1 MAHYVHTLMPTL
13 SDPGRT
19 AAVAAITGLADA
31 GAGAATIQVATTAF
45 ATSLGVFTL
54 SDPAY
59 TAGAAGVQ
67 TLDITPALSTTALAN
82 GTAAVWRLRDS
93 NSVVVMDG
101 PVATTGGG
109 DINLSAAAAIA
120 ALDAIDNHINTTGS
134 TDAAGSIQLLTAGD
148 AVLVTIPLSATAFGA
163 ATGAGPCTMAI
174 SGTPSAN
181 ATAAGTATKF
191 ILRDRAR
198 TTVVSGTAGTSAAEM
213 ILNNNV
219 LGIGSTVTVTSF
231 TLTLPL
237 TSSASDGALVFT
249 GGVAFTSGETLEI
262 SSGSFTF
269 PAT

>member
-1 MAHYVHTLMPTL
+1 MAILL

-31 GAGAATIQVATTAF
+31 GAGPATIQVGTAAF
-45 ATSLGVFTL
+45 AVSLAVFTL

-59 TAGAAGVQ
+59 TAGSAGVQ
-67 TLDITPALSTTALAN
+67 TLDVTPALSTTALASN
-82 GTAAVWRLRDS
+82 TAAVWRLRDS
-93 NSVVVMDG
+93 NSVLVMDG

-109 DINLSAAAAIA
+109 DINLAPAAAIA

-148 AVLVTIPLSATAFGA
+148 AVLVTIPLSNPAFAA

-174 SGTPSAN
+174 TGTPSAN

-198 TTVVSGTAGTSAAEM
+198 TTVISGTAGTSGTDM
-213 ILNNNV
+213 IINNAV
-219 LGIGSTVTVTSF
+219 LGIGSTVTVSTF
-231 TLTLPL
+231 TFTLPL
-237 TSSASDGALVFT
+237 TSSASDGVLVFA
-249 GGVAFTSGETLEI
+249 GGVAFTLGEQLEI
-262 SSGSFTF
+262 ASGSFTF